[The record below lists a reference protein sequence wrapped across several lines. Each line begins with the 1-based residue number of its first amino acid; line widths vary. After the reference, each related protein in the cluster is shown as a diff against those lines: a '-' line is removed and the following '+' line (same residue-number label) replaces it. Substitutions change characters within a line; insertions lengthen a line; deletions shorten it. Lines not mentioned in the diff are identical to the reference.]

1 MHCKLN
7 FVWDLCWMVFVSANL
22 EVQQRGITATQEILT
37 ALLDGVEAP
46 TGGLQSKVYVADIM
60 PNRPD

>member
-1 MHCKLN
+1 
-7 FVWDLCWMVFVSANL
+7 MVFVSANL